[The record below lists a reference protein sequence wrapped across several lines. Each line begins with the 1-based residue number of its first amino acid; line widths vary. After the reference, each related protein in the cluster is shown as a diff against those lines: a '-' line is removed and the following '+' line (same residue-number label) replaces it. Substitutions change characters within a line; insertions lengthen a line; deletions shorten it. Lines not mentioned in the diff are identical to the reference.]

1 VLALATFA
9 VAPSWAKDYPSKTVT
24 IVVPLAAGTGIDT
37 IARLYGEKVAA
48 SLGRPVIIENKPGGG
63 MILAVQA
70 VIGAPA
76 DGHTLL
82 VATPGPLSINQ
93 TLYKQLPYDP
103 EKDLL
108 PISHYLTAPFIL
120 VVNPS
125 LPVKSVSEFLEY
137 ASKRQAPLS
146 YSSPAGGGVAHYA
159 VELMRQRFGLQLNHV
174 PYRNSPQSIQDIA
187 AGHIDFAFA
196 EAGASRGLIQD
207 GKLRALAVS
216 SRQRLPALSDIP
228 TFAEASGVADFE
240 VVAWHI
246 LVARAGTP
254 RPIVERLSAAMKD
267 IMDTPEMRQRI
278 SGLGL
283 IPLDPPP
290 VGDTERYIKSET
302 AKWGAVLKSMGL
314 AGSM

>member
-1 VLALATFA
+1 
-9 VAPSWAKDYPSKTVT
+9 VT
-24 IVVPLAAGTGIDT
+24 N
-37 IARLYGEKVAA
+37 
-48 SLGRPVIIENKPGGG
+48 VITP
-63 MILAVQA
+63 Q
-70 VIGAPA
+70 
-76 DGHTLL
+76 L
-82 VATPGPLSINQ
+82 VA
-93 TLYKQLPYDP
+93 
-103 EKDLL
+103 
-108 PISHYLTAPFIL
+108 
-120 VVNPS
+120 
-125 LPVKSVSEFLEY
+125 
-137 ASKRQAPLS
+137 
-146 YSSPAGGGVAHYA
+146 
-159 VELMRQRFGLQLNHV
+159 
-174 PYRNSPQSIQDIA
+174 QSIQPTKMRIAA